1 MFERLRIG
9 TRLWAALALL
19 ALLVIAAAFSGR
31 LALSHVQDTTQE
43 ILLSDAFMAEE
54 ALEVR
59 AAALQLRRFEKDY
72 FLNIGATDKQTEYLV
87 KWHDARAE
95 LVRHLEELKRLV
107 TSASDKQILA
117 QMLVDL
123 AAYEIGFEKVR
134 TAMKAGEIATPQAA
148 NLALTPYKDHIRGLD
163 KTAGA
168 LGGAS
173 DLRRKERVKLLAADA
188 SRANTQMAIT
198 AALAAAVALL
208 MGVHLT
214 RAITHPIRTAVSTAG
229 RIAAGDVASPVSVT
243 SNDEFG
249 DLQRALKVIAER
261 LLTAGERTSMRT

>member
-1 MFERLRIG
+1 MINRASE
-9 TRLWAALALL
+9 AA
-19 ALLVIAAAFSGR
+19 SGR
-31 LALSHVQDTTQE
+31 LSILLLAARGAQAANAFVRVAGLE

-95 LVRHLEELKRLV
+95 LVRHLEELQRLV

-123 AAYEIGFEKVR
+123 AAYESGFEKVR
-134 TAMKAGEIATPQAA
+134 TALKAGEIATPQAA
-148 NLALTPYKDHIRGLD
+148 NLALIPYKDHIRGLD

-173 DLRRKERVKLLAADA
+173 DLRRKERVKLLSADA

-198 AALAAAVALL
+198 AALAVAVALL

-229 RIAAGDVASPVSVT
+229 RIAAGDVASPISVT

-261 LLTAGERTSMRT
+261 LGTAGERASLRT